1 MQRPLA
7 GTQGTAQG
15 GILPALAVC
24 SACFFLGGCLGCGL
38 AARVS
43 GAGLEGLVTYI
54 HGFLDA
60 AKDGGLAAPSLAS
73 VLWSCVR
80 WPLLALLCGFSVL
93 GLPGLPVLFSVRGFL
108 LAFSIA
114 AFVRVLGGTGCL
126 LAFFLFGISG
136 ALSVPVLFLIGVQ
149 SFLSAGW
156 RAAGSHQRGWP
167 EAVGRAWIPRC
178 AVCAALL
185 AVCVMLEYLAVPA
198 LVSGLA
204 GALWAA

>member
-7 GTQGTAQG
+7 GTQDTTRG

-24 SACFFLGGCLGCGL
+24 SVCFFLGGCLGCGL
-38 AARVS
+38 AARIS
-43 GAGLEGLVTYI
+43 GVGLESLTAYI
-54 HGFLDA
+54 SSFLDA
-60 AKDGGLAAPSLAS
+60 AKGGGLAAPSLVS

-93 GLPGLPVLFSVRGFL
+93 GLLGLPVLFSVRGFL

-114 AFVRVLGGTGCL
+114 SFVRMLGGAGCL

-136 ALSVPVLFLIGVQ
+136 ALSVPVLFFIGVQ

-156 RAAGSHQRGWP
+156 RTAGSHQRGWP
-167 EAVGRAWIPRC
+167 EAFGKTWILRC

-204 GALWAA
+204 GVL